1 MKFRILG
8 PVEVVADGR
17 TLRCTGRPLSLLVLL
32 LLERGGVSPPT
43 RPSRRSGV
51 NGCPPIPRARSTS
64 SRRASGASSARTG
77 CSGSSGGYRLASSA
91 SDALD
96 ADEFAALARRGRETL
111 AGGDAGAAREVLDAA
126 LALWRGRA
134 LEDVRHEPFALAAAD
149 GLDDARLDALEARID
164 ADLALGRHHH
174 LLTELA
180 ALVARHPLRERLRGQ
195 LMLALYRC
203 GRQAEALT
211 AYRDLRE
218 ALGEEL
224 GLEPSEEL
232 RALQRAILLHEAGL
246 PAARATRREV
256 VCVITEVPRRSARRP
271 LDLEVLHGV
280 LAQSRAAAEDV
291 ARAHGDPLVDLRG
304 GEITAVFGSPTAH
317 EDDAVRAERSARAL
331 LRRLDVLGAALA
343 SEQGIQLVARAAVAA
358 GPVLTRPALR
368 PARCRSA
375 RSSPPPRGWRVPP
388 RLGPSSS
395 TTGRVPCSSRAGA
408 RPTGR

>member
-32 LLERGGVSPPT
+32 LLERGGVVPADAAIEALWRERLPAHPESALNVVA
-43 RPSRRSGV
+43 SRL
-51 NGCPPIPRARSTS
+51 
-64 SRRASGASSARTG
+64 RRVVGEDRMQWQ
-77 CSGSSGGYRLASSA
+77 SGGYRLASSA

-149 GLDDARLDALEARID
+149 GLDDARLDVLEARID

-256 VCVITEVPRRSARRP
+256 VCVVTEVRAAAHGARSTSRCSTGCWPNPAPPPRTSRAPTATPSSISAAARSPPCSAAPRRTRTTPCAPSGRRVHCCAGSTCSARRSQ
-271 LDLEVLHGV
+271 
-280 LAQSRAAAEDV
+280 ASR
-291 ARAHGDPLVDLRG
+291 
-304 GEITAVFGSPTAH
+304 GSSSWR
-317 EDDAVRAERSARAL
+317 VRPSPR
-331 LRRLDVLGAALA
+331 
-343 SEQGIQLVARAAVAA
+343 
-358 GPVLTRPALR
+358 
-368 PARCRSA
+368 A
-375 RSSPPPRGWRVPP
+375 RS
-388 RLGPSSS
+388 
-395 TTGRVPCSSRAGA
+395 
-408 RPTGR
+408 